1 MQGARCKVK
10 GERCKMQGALGTGV
24 QGHSTGK
31 REQWKWAY
39 VRVRLDW
46 WDRVWRSAS
55 SMRVQ
60 PGRTAGEGQMHT
72 PVPCLGG
79 AGISIITHLERRVSG
94 SRSTVLPFCN
104 GSPSSTTAHQHP
116 VPRAGTKQSFST
128 ISAPS
133 SFTLLTAPPPR
144 AVRSRT
150 VLTPADTRNMP
161 QTPDTHRIHIR
172 IQH

>member
-1 MQGARCKVK
+1 MYGEGCTCTEQGADGIAQGSERDGNGSRG
-10 GERCKMQGALGTGV
+10 GERWG
-24 QGHSTGK
+24 
-31 REQWKWAY
+31 
-39 VRVRLDW
+39 
-46 WDRVWRSAS
+46 
-55 SMRVQ
+55 
-60 PGRTAGEGQMHT
+60 
-72 PVPCLGG
+72 GG
-79 AGISIITHLERRVSG
+79 AVLAAWRAVRGSSWIGAAVQLRIIYRYRAPMRQDLDSHPSRAAVLG